1 MVVIEMREA
10 AYSKVFDLLYEIK
23 DLDKKKKIAL
33 CELEDAI
40 YECYEAS
47 KDEEEYESPEEDQYE
62 DEEQD
67 INFRRSGGM
76 RRSMRSMR
84 SHNEEFDGE
93 SGAQMRGYRS
103 RRNMRRRNRMGQY
116 M

>member
-10 AYSKVFDLLYEIK
+10 AYEKVFDLLEEVK
-23 DLDKKKKIAL
+23 DLGKKKKLVL

-47 KDEEEYESPEEDQYE
+47 KGEEYEASEEDQYE
-62 DEEQD
+62 EDEDTD
-67 INFRRSGGM
+67 INFRRLRGM
-76 RRSMRSMR
+76 R
-84 SHNEEFDGE
+84 G
-93 SGAQMRGYRS
+93 MRGYRS
-103 RRNMRRRNRMGQY
+103 HGGQEYDSENGVQPRGYRSRSNMRRRNRMGQY